1 MSTLITPRLV
11 ALNADF
17 GTEPASVIRRL
28 AELVVAAGRATE
40 VDGLYADAM
49 TREGKTSTGLPGGLA
64 IPHCRSGAVLEP
76 TLAMARLAPGA
87 DFGAKDGPADLVF
100 FIAAPAGADQ
110 EHLQLLAKLARSL
123 MKKDFTAS
131 LRAAET
137 PEAVVAI
144 VTAVVNPE
152 PAAGT
157 AADAPATRRLV
168 AITACPTGIAHTYMA
183 AESLEAAARDLGV
196 DLSVETQGSAGL
208 IPLDPAVIAA
218 AEAVIFAVDVDVRG
232 RERFVGK
239 PVINAPVKR
248 GIDEPTK
255 LIQEALVAALDPG
268 ARRVTG
274 GVDPGESSGSEAS
287 DHLGRQLKRALLTG
301 VSYMIP
307 FVAGGGLLIA
317 LGFLLAGYEVALG
330 TTADDV
336 LTASTLTNL
345 PSEGLIYFLGVVMF
359 KIGALSM
366 SFLVPALAGYIAFA
380 IADRPGIAP
389 GFVAGAVAGFM
400 GAGFLGGIVGG
411 LLAGVVARYIGGFA
425 VPRWLRGLMPV
436 VIIPLLASIVASGLM
451 VLVLGGPIA
460 AITGNLNSW
469 LTGMSGA
476 GAVTLGIILGLMMAF
491 DLGGPVN
498 KVAYAFAVA
507 GLATGS
513 IDNPAPWKIMAAVM
527 AAGMVPPLAM
537 ALATTLDKRL
547 FSLAERENGKA
558 AWLLGASFIS
568 EGAIPF
574 AAADPLRVIPASMLG
589 AATTGALVMAT
600 GVTSKAPHGGI
611 FVFFAIGNVAMFV
624 LSIAIGMVISAV
636 AVIGLKRY
644 AVKSPAGKA
653 QPRAE
658 LATV

>member
-1 MSTLITPRLV
+1 
-11 ALNADF
+11 
-17 GTEPASVIRRL
+17 
-28 AELVVAAGRATE
+28 
-40 VDGLYADAM
+40 
-49 TREGKTSTGLPGGLA
+49 
-64 IPHCRSGAVLEP
+64 
-76 TLAMARLAPGA
+76 
-87 DFGAKDGPADLVF
+87 
-100 FIAAPAGADQ
+100 
-110 EHLQLLAKLARSL
+110 
-123 MKKDFTAS
+123 
-131 LRAAET
+131 
-137 PEAVVAI
+137 
-144 VTAVVNPE
+144 
-152 PAAGT
+152 
-157 AADAPATRRLV
+157 
-168 AITACPTGIAHTYMA
+168 
-183 AESLEAAARDLGV
+183 
-196 DLSVETQGSAGL
+196 
-208 IPLDPAVIAA
+208 
-218 AEAVIFAVDVDVRG
+218 
-232 RERFVGK
+232 
-239 PVINAPVKR
+239 
-248 GIDEPTK
+248 
-255 LIQEALVAALDPG
+255 
-268 ARRVTG
+268 
-274 GVDPGESSGSEAS
+274 
-287 DHLGRQLKRALLTG
+287 
-301 VSYMIP
+301 MIP